1 MICLEFREYKVRRN
15 AHLVN
20 LEECMNI
27 FTKQLKL
34 EDLSNIQYEVHTG
47 TSRVVNYLE
56 IMILKFIGDYGYGS
70 AGNSDAT
77 YMSAIGKAVLEAW
90 EPGGLIIDLSDLS
103 YEWGDRIESIFFV
116 GEEKYL
122 DTPFPVALIVGRRS
136 EEAIRTLIV
145 GLESNKTIEE
155 IGWVFKDLNSAWEY
169 IESKLNEYE
178 IK

>member
-1 MICLEFREYKVRRN
+1 
-15 AHLVN
+15 
-20 LEECMNI
+20 MNI

-47 TSRVVNYLE
+47 TSRVVDYLE

-103 YEWGDRIESIFFV
+103 YEWGIELKASFCWRRKIFRHTVSSSINCR
-116 GEEKYL
+116 
-122 DTPFPVALIVGRRS
+122 AQIRR
-136 EEAIRTLIV
+136 
-145 GLESNKTIEE
+145 G
-155 IGWVFKDLNSAWEY
+155 Y
-169 IESKLNEYE
+169 
-178 IK
+178 